1 MATLNDRV
9 FDNGLSVL
17 DTEATAIHVTS
28 QEATSYASATSTHT
42 LGNSTSLSIAAPSDR
57 SGGGRKVVVAAISDG
72 SITGTGTATHY
83 AIVDVSNTR
92 LLATAALTASQSVT
106 SGNTFT
112 LASFDIGIPDPA

>member
-9 FDNGLSVL
+9 FDNGLTVL
-17 DTEATAIHVTS
+17 DTEGNAIHVTS
-28 QEATSYASATSTHT
+28 QEATSYTSATSTHT
-42 LGNSTSLSIAAPSDR
+42 LGNSTSLAIAAPADR
-57 SGGGRKVVVAAISDG
+57 SGGGRKVVVSAITDG

-83 AIVDVSNTR
+83 AIVDTTNTR